1 MIFNAQAAILKMN
14 CCAKAVTKAQFFVQN
29 AANRRLAKCFLRQV
43 FSLAE
48 QDGMP
53 LILKTKK

>member
-14 CCAKAVTKAQFFVQN
+14 CCAKAVTKAQLFAQN
-29 AANRRLAKCFLRQV
+29 VAYRRLAKCFLRQV
-43 FSLAE
+43 FTLAE

-53 LILKTKK
+53 LILKIKK